1 MNTKVGLVILNYNRG
16 SLVLDIASDFCKYDC
31 IDEIAIVDNCSTDN
45 SREILVRHNNKKINI
60 LFSKENS
67 GYAKGNNLGLK
78 FLKEKGCNYCFV
90 VNPDV
95 FFKENVIRTVVDYLD
110 CNPSYAI
117 ITCAQIDPLSKT
129 PSCQYGT
136 RLYDTF
142 WLQFLNYSNLS
153 RHYYLLRKFY
163 VYSYD
168 SSNKEIIDIAEALGS
183 FLGIRME
190 YFPEGNVLDEGT
202 FLYWEEQLL
211 GFKVKQMGYKIGY
224 VSTCRYEHRH
234 IQYSATTNDKSLK
247 LFKYNLQSQRY
258 LQEKYLQFNAFQRF
272 LIDIAEKCSL
282 VERWIIKRIKKH

>member
-78 FLKEKGCNYCFV
+78 FLKEKGCKYCFV
-90 VNPDV
+90 VNP
-95 FFKENVIRTVVDYLD
+95 
-110 CNPSYAI
+110 
-117 ITCAQIDPLSKT
+117 
-129 PSCQYGT
+129 
-136 RLYDTF
+136 DTF
-142 WLQFLNYSNLS
+142 WLQFLNYFNLS

-183 FLGIRME
+183 FFGIRME
-190 YFPEGNVLDEGT
+190 YFPDGNVLDEGT